1 MLDDFKVNQKVVYQM
16 LKNAGAKRQ
25 FSHAY
30 LVDANHYPR
39 KLEFAMALAKFIL
52 CENHYSNSDNCV
64 NCTQCKRIDDGN
76 FTELKIISP
85 DGAWIKKEQLE
96 ELQKQFSTKAI
107 ESSYKIYII
116 NEAEKMNSSAS
127 NSILKFL
134 EEPEPGI
141 IAILITDNMYQLLD
155 TIISRCQVISL
166 AKVSVET
173 EKRSQLTTIEKLAF
187 FFSKTGEEYQEFI
200 QDEEKKEQIE
210 YVMKMIQEIEKN
222 KERSIL
228 KENKYWTSIF
238 NDKEKLEFALQIML
252 LFYKDAVQEKIGL
265 SLEFMDDYQGFLKT
279 LAEQNTTQQLCKK
292 MELIMELRKR
302 IKININQ
309 NLLIDQLI
317 LSFVEV

>member
-16 LKNAGAKRQ
+16 VKNAGAKRQ

-30 LVDANHYPR
+30 LIDANHYSR

-166 AKVSVET
+166 AKVYVET

-265 SLEFMDDYQGFLKT
+265 SLEFMDDYQEFLKT

>member
-30 LVDANHYPR
+30 LIDANHYPR

-173 EKRSQLTTIEKLAF
+173 EKRNQLTTIEKLAF

-200 QDEEKKEQIE
+200 QDEGKKEQIE

-228 KENKYWTSIF
+228 KENKNWTSIF

-265 SLEFMDDYQGFLKT
+265 SLEFMDDYQEFLKT
-279 LAEQNTTQQLCKK
+279 LAEQNTTQQLCRK

>member
-30 LVDANHYPR
+30 LIDANHYPR

-64 NCTQCKRIDDGN
+64 SCTQCKRIDDGN

-173 EKRSQLTTIEKLAF
+173 EKRNQLTTIEKLAF

-200 QDEEKKEQIE
+200 QDEGKKEQIE

>member
-30 LVDANHYPR
+30 LIDANHYPR

-134 EEPEPGI
+134 E
-141 IAILITDNMYQLLD
+141 
-155 TIISRCQVISL
+155 
-166 AKVSVET
+166 
-173 EKRSQLTTIEKLAF
+173 
-187 FFSKTGEEYQEFI
+187 
-200 QDEEKKEQIE
+200 
-210 YVMKMIQEIEKN
+210 
-222 KERSIL
+222 
-228 KENKYWTSIF
+228 
-238 NDKEKLEFALQIML
+238 
-252 LFYKDAVQEKIGL
+252 
-265 SLEFMDDYQGFLKT
+265 
-279 LAEQNTTQQLCKK
+279 
-292 MELIMELRKR
+292 
-302 IKININQ
+302 
-309 NLLIDQLI
+309 
-317 LSFVEV
+317 

>member
-1 MLDDFKVNQKVVYQM
+1 MQ
-16 LKNAGAKRQ
+16 
-25 FSHAY
+25 
-30 LVDANHYPR
+30 
-39 KLEFAMALAKFIL
+39 
-52 CENHYSNSDNCV
+52 
-64 NCTQCKRIDDGN
+64 
-76 FTELKIISP
+76 
-85 DGAWIKKEQLE
+85 W
-96 ELQKQFSTKAI
+96 
-107 ESSYKIYII
+107 
-116 NEAEKMNSSAS
+116 
-127 NSILKFL
+127 
-134 EEPEPGI
+134 
-141 IAILITDNMYQLLD
+141 
-155 TIISRCQVISL
+155 
-166 AKVSVET
+166 
-173 EKRSQLTTIEKLAF
+173 
-187 FFSKTGEEYQEFI
+187 KTMQ
-200 QDEEKKEQIE
+200 KKEQIE